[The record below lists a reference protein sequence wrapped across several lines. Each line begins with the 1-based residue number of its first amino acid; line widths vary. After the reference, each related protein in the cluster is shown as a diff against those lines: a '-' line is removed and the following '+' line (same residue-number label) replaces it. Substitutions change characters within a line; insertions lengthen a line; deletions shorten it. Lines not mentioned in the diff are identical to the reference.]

1 LPVGVFAIA
10 WLNTK
15 VHLGNLLKDI
25 GRRIAGMAKAAMR
38 RFAALVQRAKVC
50 TRKRTEQAPSGRE
63 MQTERRSDTDDLKRS
78 LIA

>member
-25 GRRIAGMAKAAMR
+25 GRRIAGMKKAVTR
-38 RFAALVQRAKVC
+38 PFAALVHRAKVC

-63 MQTERRSDTDDLKRS
+63 MQTERRSDADDLKRS